1 MRIVIGED
9 EALMRRGLTLVVER
23 AGHEVAAVCA
33 DAPDLLRRVAAH
45 HPDVVITDIRMPP
58 RLADDG
64 LQAALTIRERHP
76 ETAVMVLSQHAQRT
90 YAMELLSRGAGAG
103 AGGVGYLL
111 KERVTDVEVFCADLE
126 RIARGGTVM
135 DPSVVSL
142 LVSGAAQR
150 HPGEVLTDRQRE
162 VLSHMAEGRS
172 NAAIADRL
180 GITEKAVVRHVSH
193 VYDALGLA
201 EARDDHRRV
210 LAVLRHLTEA
220 T

>member
-1 MRIVIGED
+1 VRIVIGED

-23 AGHEVAAVCA
+23 AGHDVAAVCA

-45 HPDVVITDIRMPP
+45 RPDVVITDIRMPP

-64 LQAALTIRERHP
+64 LRAALTIRERHP
-76 ETAVMVLSQHAQRT
+76 DTAVMVLSQHAQRA
-90 YAMELLSRGAGAG
+90 YALELLSRGARP
-103 AGGVGYLL
+103 GGVGYLL
-111 KERVTDVEVFCADLE
+111 KERVTDVDVFCADLE
-126 RIARGGTVM
+126 RIARGGTVV
-135 DPSVVSL
+135 DPTVVST
-142 LVSGAAQR
+142 LVSGAAR
-150 HPGEVLTDRQRE
+150 RRGGEGLTERQRE
-162 VLSHMAEGRS
+162 VLTLMAEGRS

-193 VYDALGLA
+193 VYDALELP

-210 LAVLRHLTEA
+210 LAVLRHLADT

>member
-1 MRIVIGED
+1 VRIVIGED

-45 HPDVVITDIRMPP
+45 RPDVVITDIRMPP
-58 RLADDG
+58 GLADDG
-64 LQAALTIRERHP
+64 LQAALAIRERHP

-90 YAMELLSRGAGAG
+90 YATELLSRGDG

-135 DPSVVSL
+135 DPSVIST
-142 LVSGAAQR
+142 LVSGAARR
-150 HPGEVLTDRQRE
+150 HPGEVLTERQRE
-162 VLSHMAEGRS
+162 VLTLMAEGRS

-180 GITEKAVVRHVSH
+180 SITEKTVVRHVSH
-193 VYDALGLA
+193 VYDALGLP

>member
-1 MRIVIGED
+1 VRVVIGED

-45 HPDVVITDIRMPP
+45 RPDLVITDIRMPP
-58 RLADDG
+58 GLADDG

-76 ETAVMVLSQHAQRT
+76 GTAVMVLSQHAQRG
-90 YAMELLSRGAGAG
+90 YAMELLSRGDG

-111 KERVTDVEVFCADLE
+111 KERVTDVDVFCTDLE
-126 RIARGGTVM
+126 RIAAGGTVM
-135 DPSVVSL
+135 DPTVIST
-142 LVSGAAQR
+142 LVSGAAPTR
-150 HPGEVLTDRQRE
+150 PGEALTDRQRE
-162 VLSHMAEGRS
+162 VLTLMAEGRS

-193 VYDALGLA
+193 VYDALGLP

-210 LAVLRHLTEA
+210 LAVLQHLTAEA